1 MRLIYNGKE
10 SGNELTVRDCSYHKG
25 CVVRVLQKG
34 CRGVAP
40 VVEPE
45 AKEHA
50 ACSRARHGPFLRT
63 TVEGDKEFVVCSL
76 DLISGMTEGM
86 NSSIEELIAG
96 SQLPQVLFQCM
107 RDRQSKMMA

>member
-1 MRLIYNGKE
+1 MTLMQGTLA
-10 SGNELTVRDCSYHKG
+10 S
-25 CVVRVLQKG
+25 
-34 CRGVAP
+34 
-40 VVEPE
+40 E
-45 AKEHA
+45 AQ
-50 ACSRARHGPFLRT
+50 G
-63 TVEGDKEFVVCSL
+63 VEGDKEFVVCSL